1 MAKTTPKKKQTTSK
15 KQMTAKQRSQVKKTV
30 LAFCIALVLLVFC
43 FFSLIFNLMPQ
54 DVQENVENKVLNAQE
69 KVEEGIFSKNDTD
82 EEQET
87 TEAETPQ
94 VSQDPTLPM
103 NERAKECFGDYYG
116 FKTYESETETGVL
129 AIDISSHQ
137 GEIDWTIVDEYTID
151 FVIHRIGYRGYTE
164 GEIQLDEKWH
174 QNAAAINA
182 TDMGLGGYFFS
193 QAVTPQEA
201 IEEARFVLETIEG
214 YNITEPIYF
223 DWEIVENPNARTAN
237 ISASELTECAL
248 AFCQT
253 IEEAGYEAGIYF
265 NTAMVQDLLNL
276 SPLMEYEFWLAEYN
290 SYLSF
295 PFHVDMWQYSDQG
308 ELSGIPEKVDL
319 NLYFIPKE
327 D

>member
-1 MAKTTPKKKQTTSK
+1 MAKTTTTKKTKKK
-15 KQMTAKQRSQVKKTV
+15 KQMTAKQQSQVKKTV
-30 LAFCIALVLLVFC
+30 IAFCIALILLVFC

-54 DVQENVENKVLNAQE
+54 DVQSDVEDRVHNAQE
-69 KVEEGIFSKNDTD
+69 KVEDGLFHRKDHKD
-82 EEQET
+82 DDET
-87 TEAETPQ
+87 TETDEPA

-116 FKTYESETETGVL
+116 FKTYESESETAVL

-137 GEIDWTIVDEYTID
+137 GEIDWTTVDSHSID
-151 FVIHRIGYRGYTE
+151 FVIHRVGYRGYTE
-164 GEIQLDEKWH
+164 GEIMADTKWH
-174 QNAAAINA
+174 ENAAAISN
-182 TDMGLGGYFFS
+182 TDMGLGCYFFS

-201 IEEARFVLETIEG
+201 IEEARFVLENIQG
-214 YNITEPIYF
+214 YNIDRPIYF
-223 DWEIVENPNARTAN
+223 DWEVVEDPYARTAY

-248 AFCQT
+248 AFCKT

-265 NTAMVQDLLNL
+265 NTALVQDLLNL

-290 SYLSF
+290 SYPSF
-295 PFHVDMWQYSDQG
+295 PFAVDMWQYSDQG
-308 ELSGIPEKVDL
+308 TLDGIPEKVDL